1 MGMIGGCQ
9 TNHGNTGLRMGLSRV
24 NQDFRLTE
32 IFKTVRTRS
41 IVLLSSFFDVCMFLS
56 FRSVLLFRDNMVLTP
71 LTA

>member
-1 MGMIGGCQ
+1 
-9 TNHGNTGLRMGLSRV
+9 MGLSRV

-41 IVLLSSFFDVCMFLS
+41 IVLLSSFFDVYMLLS
-56 FRSVLLFRDNMVLTP
+56 FRSVLLFRDKMVLIP